1 MSKELEA
8 LKRMEYFVN
17 EEMGIKT
24 FNQSGWHI
32 EGTDDYQ
39 LVKEGL
45 ERLEAIDNAN
55 PSEALMFIQELLNI
69 SEMEKHFINL
79 ANYETRLNL
88 VKTKQAL
95 IKKQEQEKVLNILKS
110 KKYIPLDRLNPRF
123 WNDKETYDET
133 VNYEFY
139 LWLCEDECEY
149 VVKEERKLTKNEFN
163 SIKEMLKNEITR

>member
-8 LKRMEYFVN
+8 LKRIEYFVN

-55 PSEALMFIQELLNI
+55 PSEALERTSSEFIDDYPTGNVNI
-69 SEMEKHFINL
+69 GMTWEEHSAI
-79 ANYETRLNL
+79 
-88 VKTKQAL
+88 KQAL
-95 IKKQEQEKVLNILKS
+95 LKAQELEKVLNILKS

-149 VVKEERKLTKNEFN
+149 VVKEEQKLTRNEFN
-163 SIKEMLKNEITR
+163 SIKEMLNNEITR